1 MKQTLFFM
9 ALCISQTLSA
19 APPAV
24 GETAKDFQLMS
35 LSGAPIRLSDLTAK
49 GPVVLLV
56 LRGFPGYQCP
66 LCNRQV
72 KEFVSHASD
81 FAGAT
86 VLMVYPGPAEGLGE
100 KAKEFAAD
108 KDLPKGFS
116 MVLDPDY
123 AFTRQYDL
131 RWDAPKETAYP
142 STFLIDAN
150 NRIFFAKV
158 SNSHGGRSSAAE
170 VAAALKT
177 PGGE

>member
-1 MKQTLFFM
+1 MKQTLLFL
-9 ALCISQTLSA
+9 ALCVTQILSA

-35 LSGAPIRLSDLTAK
+35 LSGAPVRLSDLTAK

-81 FAGAT
+81 FDGAT
-86 VLMVYPGPAEGLGE
+86 VLMVYPGPAE

-108 KDLPKGFS
+108 KDLPKGVL
-116 MVLDPDY
+116 MVIDPDY
-123 AFTRQYDL
+123 AFTKQYDL

-142 STFLIDAN
+142 STFLIDG
-150 NRIFFAKV
+150 NRKIFFAKV

-170 VAAALKT
+170 VSAALKK
-177 PGGE
+177 

>member
-1 MKQTLFFM
+1 MKQTLLFV
-9 ALCISQTLSA
+9 ALCVTQILSA
-19 APPAV
+19 AQPAV

-35 LSGAPIRLSDLTAK
+35 LSGAPVRLSDLTAK

-86 VLMVYPGPAEGLGE
+86 VLMVYPGPAE
-100 KAKEFAAD
+100 KANEFAAD
-108 KDLPKGFS
+108 KDLPKGFL
-116 MVLDPDY
+116 MVVDPDY
-123 AFTRQYDL
+123 AFTKQYDL

-142 STFLIDAN
+142 STFLIDG
-150 NRIFFAKV
+150 NRKIFFAKV

-170 VAAALKT
+170 VSAALKMK
-177 PGGE
+177 